1 MDDATQLALE
11 SQAKDLIERARL
23 LGADAAEALISK
35 SRDLSV
41 RVRLGEVERVEEAG
55 SHSAGLRV
63 LVGDRSASA
72 STNDL
77 SEHGLQ
83 VLVEDALEMAR
94 LAEADPMARPADSD
108 QLARTF
114 ADLDLY
120 DASLERFDADAATDW
135 ARRAEDA
142 ARAHDAR
149 ITNSEGASCA
159 RTVGAFAFATLGG
172 FAGGYPASF
181 VSISAQPLA
190 DDADGKKRTA
200 SHWDARRHLSD
211 LASAESVGA
220 EAARRAVLRLGAA
233 KVPTAELPVVFDP
246 DAGRALLGALFGCLS
261 GSAVYRRSTYLME
274 REGSAIASSLV
285 SIVDDPLIPRLSG
298 SRSFDGD
305 GLPARKNVVVSEGK
319 LETFLLDLYSA
330 RKLDRQSTGSAG
342 RGLSRP
348 SITPSNFHLL
358 PTEVTPEAIIE
369 DTKHGLY
376 VTSMMGFGFNPVT
389 GDFSR
394 GAEGFVIRDGRLA
407 ESVGEITISA
417 NFDDLF
423 QSIDGVAN
431 DLDARSK
438 VACPTFRV
446 AKMTVS
452 GT

>member
-1 MDDATQLALE
+1 MDEATQAALE
-11 SQAKDLIERARL
+11 RQANDLIERARRM
-23 LGADAAEALISK
+23 GADAAEALVSK
-35 SRDLSV
+35 SSDLSV

-63 LVGDRSASA
+63 MLGDRSASA

-77 SEHGLQ
+77 SPHGLE

-94 LAEADPMARPADSD
+94 LAEADPMARPAEPE
-108 QLARTF
+108 QLATTF
-114 ADLDLY
+114 PDLDLY
-120 DASLERFDADAATDW
+120 DPALDAFDATAATEW
-135 ARRAEDA
+135 AKRAEDA

-149 ITNSEGASCA
+149 ITNCEGASCA
-159 RTVGAFAFATLGG
+159 RTVGAFAFATMGG
-172 FAGGYPASF
+172 FVGGYPASF
-181 VSISAQPLA
+181 ASISVQPLA
-190 DDADGKKRTA
+190 DDVDGKKRTA
-200 SHWDARRHLSD
+200 SHWDARRHLAD
-211 LASAESVGA
+211 LAAPEGVGV
-220 EAARRAVLRLGAA
+220 EAARRTVLRLGAK

-246 DAGRALLGALFGCLS
+246 DAGRALLGALFGCSS
-261 GSAVYRRSTYLME
+261 GSSVYRRSTYLME
-274 REGSAIASSLV
+274 REGTPIASPLV
-285 SIVDDPLIPRLSG
+285 TIVDDPLIPRLFG
-298 SRSFDGD
+298 SRPFDGD
-305 GLPARKNVVVSEGK
+305 GLPARRNVVVKDGT
-319 LETFLLDLYSA
+319 LETFLFDLYSA
-330 RKLDRQSTGSAG
+330 RKLDRQSTSSAG

-348 SITPSNFHLL
+348 SVTSSNFHLL
-358 PTEVTPEAIIE
+358 PTDVGPEAIIG

-394 GAEGFVIRDGRLA
+394 GAEGFVIRNGRLE

-423 QSIDGVAN
+423 KGIDAVGN
-431 DLDARSK
+431 DLDPKSK